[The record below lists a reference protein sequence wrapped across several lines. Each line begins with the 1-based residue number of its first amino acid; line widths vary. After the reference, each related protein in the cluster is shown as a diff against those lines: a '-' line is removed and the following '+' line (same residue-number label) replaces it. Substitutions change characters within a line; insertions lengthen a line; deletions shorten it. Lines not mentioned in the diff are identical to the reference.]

1 LPGDRA
7 VGLIASTQIERWRE
21 ALVELGAADV
31 YEARRRQG
39 ALPPGIQPLWKPL
52 ALAGPAFTIDGQ
64 VADNL
69 ALHRAVAEAP
79 AGVVLV
85 AATQRSVEV
94 PIWGDLLS
102 RIAQAKGILGLVTD
116 GAVRDSDSIR
126 ALGFPVFCRGTGLF
140 GPSKEHPGQL
150 GEPIVLEGV
159 RIEPSDWVLA
169 DGDGVLVIP
178 GGSVAETI
186 AAAQAVA
193 EREREMVRRASLGES
208 TLDQLG
214 LASKT

>member
-1 LPGDRA
+1 M
-7 VGLIASTQIERWRE
+7 GLIASTQIERWRE
-21 ALVELGAADV
+21 ALVELGGADV
-31 YEARRRQG
+31 YEARRHQG

-52 ALAGPAFTIDGQ
+52 ALAGPAFTIDSRA
-64 VADNL
+64 ADNL

-85 AATQRSVEV
+85 AATERSVEV

-140 GPSKEHPGQL
+140 GPAKEHPGQL

-178 GGSVAETI
+178 GSSVAETI

-193 EREREMVRRASLGES
+193 QREREMVRRASLGES